1 MAINDFG
8 EKIGGAKKDLW
19 KERNMI
25 IDDLTLMNAAEKI
38 TFIKKDNVWK
48 KPDYQTM
55 VDYGLPIKVAWFIK
69 TVRDSLGAKPV
80 FGYYDDTPEAILEKQ
95 EAYISFVGT
104 IRDATMNCKTE
115 QDILALGKRSFL
127 IENDFIED
135 GNSRYVRP
143 TERAGGC
150 ITNKFLR
157 AFIISNYDLNKYS
170 REIERKQFLFT
181 EEQKILSDYEFY
193 KYENVT
199 WEKDFRD
206 KLYMKINHGYG
217 STLISPKQPYD
228 KEYSW
233 QEGTWFVLDK
243 SRNIIRR
250 NVATKEEA
258 EKMVIDSVKSRGAPS
273 SGKKAKRKGR
283 FIPPQLQH
291 IERTGENYRH
301 GIPVTGQDYLDVFGF
316 KGGEFGNW
324 MTEKDRQASLDFG
337 YDALYDLAKA
347 LKIEPRDISL
357 GNSLSIAFGA
367 RGSGSAMAHYES
379 MREVI
384 NLTKMK
390 GAGSLAHEWAH
401 ALDNIIAGKIGLSRF
416 MTSDIHREGVPESL
430 FKLVRTMEYKDV
442 NGNKWTETDFYKNS
456 KTFDAEFSKTDHGY
470 WASTEEMFARAFAC
484 YVYDRVEG
492 RSDYLCAH
500 ANIAISNGVP
510 AFPTGEERE
519 AINKCFDE
527 LFIEL
532 KEMGYFHHKEDFTV
546 AFPQKKHESS
556 IEWHPGEVENAYQL
570 SFADLI
576 ENACERAKSAN
587 GTVASKSIDEKGF
600 DR

>member
-48 KPDYQTM
+48 KPDYEAL
-55 VDYGLPIKVAWFIK
+55 VADGLPIKVAFFIK

-80 FGYYDDTPEAILEKQ
+80 FTYSDDTPEAIQEKQ
-95 EAYISFVGT
+95 EAYINFIGT
-104 IRDATMNCKTE
+104 VRDAVMSCKTE
-115 QDILALGKRSFL
+115 QDILAVGKRNFL
-127 IENDFIED
+127 LENGFIED
-135 GNSRYVRP
+135 GVGRYIRP
-143 TERAGGC
+143 TELAGGC

-157 AFIISNYDLNKYS
+157 AFIISNYDLNKYD
-170 REIERKQFLFT
+170 REIQRKQFLFT
-181 EEQKILSDYEFY
+181 DEQKILSNYEFY

-199 WEKDFRD
+199 WEKDYRD
-206 KLYMKINHGYG
+206 VTYMKISYDYG
-217 STLISPKQPYD
+217 STFFHPKPPYD
-228 KEYSW
+228 KADGW
-233 QEGTWFVLDK
+233 QEGTWFAIDNK
-243 SRNIIRR
+243 RNIIGR
-250 NVATKEEA
+250 NIATKEEA
-258 EKMVIDSVKSRGAPS
+258 EKRVIDAVKARGEPS
-273 SGKKAKRKGR
+273 SQKKAKRKGR

-301 GIPVTGQDYLDVFGF
+301 GIPVTGQDYLDVFEF

-347 LKIEPRDISL
+347 LKIEPKDISL

-379 MREVI
+379 LREVI

-390 GAGSLAHEWAH
+390 GAGSLAHEWGH
-401 ALDNIIAGKIGLSRF
+401 ALDDIIAKKIGLSGF
-416 MTSDIHREGVPESL
+416 MTKDTHREGVPQSL
-430 FKLVRTMEYKDV
+430 RDLVNTMKYKDSD
-442 NGNKWTETDFYKNS
+442 GNKWAKTDFYKNS
-456 KTFDAEFSKTDHGY
+456 QTFDTEFSKTDHGY

-500 ANIAISNGVP
+500 ANVAIANGIK
-510 AFPTGEERE
+510 AFPVGEERE
-519 AINKCFDE
+519 AINKCFDD
-527 LFIEL
+527 LFVEL
-532 KEMGYFHHKEDFTV
+532 KEIGYFHHKEDFTV
-546 AFPQKKHESS
+546 EFPQRKHESS
-556 IEWHPGEVENAYQL
+556 IEWKPGEVENAYQL
-570 SFADLI
+570 SFSDLL
-576 ENACERAKSAN
+576 ENACERAKAAN
-587 GTVASKSIDEKGF
+587 TSVASKSIDEKGF
-600 DR
+600 EL